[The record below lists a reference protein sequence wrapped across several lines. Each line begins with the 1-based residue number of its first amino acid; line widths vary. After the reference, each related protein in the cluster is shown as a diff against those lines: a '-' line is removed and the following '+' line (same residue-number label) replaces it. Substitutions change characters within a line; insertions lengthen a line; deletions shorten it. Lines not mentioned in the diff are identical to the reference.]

1 MLSLILISFNGW
13 LCYKLVC
20 MLLSFTGMLF
30 IVSDGSGGDIALYK
44 RVVTNVESEA
54 LEPD

>member
-1 MLSLILISFNGW
+1 
-13 LCYKLVC
+13 

>member
-1 MLSLILISFNGW
+1 VLSLILISFNGW